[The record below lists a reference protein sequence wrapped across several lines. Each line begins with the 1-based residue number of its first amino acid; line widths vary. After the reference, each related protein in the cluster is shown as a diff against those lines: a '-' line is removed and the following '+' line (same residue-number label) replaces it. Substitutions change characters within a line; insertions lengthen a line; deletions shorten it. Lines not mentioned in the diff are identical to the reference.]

1 MIHWRQRP
9 VLFNRRVELGR
20 TWEGEKVLSNQPPY
34 GQPPYDPQ
42 NPSGGYPPQQQGGYY
57 PSQGGYPPQ
66 QPEGYYPPQGGYQQ
80 PQQYAYPGA
89 PVAQPEKGGGFAI
102 AGLILGIVSIPVA
115 IFAICGY
122 ITAILG
128 FVFSILGRRA
138 LETDDG
144 DDWDDSLD
152 HRFPRVHRQ
161 FGLRHRRALR
171 ATLTKRNAA

>member
-9 VLFNRRVELGR
+9 VLFNRRVEHGR

-122 ITAILG
+122 ITAIAG

-138 LETDDG
+138 PSKRTMATIGMILSIIG
-144 DDWDDSLD
+144 FLASIASS
-152 HRFPRVHRQ
+152 VY
-161 FGLRHRRALR
+161 GIVALSGQH
-171 ATLTKRNAA
+171 